1 MIDYI
6 TLNEIYIFNPK
17 LFKNKSLKSF
27 VKIHK
32 IHNNDMVTKD
42 NKILGIKKNWVK
54 QNIPYFDHKLEEY
67 NEKNCDFYEAIPTL
81 RQYLPKLKTFNPI
94 GLNLNST
101 LVKYFD
107 KEGERTPYFTKKG
120 YMKIKILFNDFDDQG
135 YLWLYELTSGTL
147 VPQLY
152 NLQNI
157 IEMVNLKHT
166 PVIKNINGQMVL
178 SNHIYNIEKE
188 DIIVDFKR
196 IGDLKKEK
204 NLNYT
209 IEDYK
214 CPLYSQL
221 QINFEK
227 GLKEAETNYENKLKQ
242 LSHEKVIQ
250 HLQQELN
257 KEKCLKDQVIAL
269 TQSFIPAFANDEK
282 SPSPYSQK
290 HESNKGPNLLK
301 PSKIK

>member
-178 SNHIYNIEKE
+178 SNHIYNIEK
-188 DIIVDFKR
+188 
-196 IGDLKKEK
+196 
-204 NLNYT
+204 
-209 IEDYK
+209 
-214 CPLYSQL
+214 
-221 QINFEK
+221 
-227 GLKEAETNYENKLKQ
+227 
-242 LSHEKVIQ
+242 
-250 HLQQELN
+250 
-257 KEKCLKDQVIAL
+257 
-269 TQSFIPAFANDEK
+269 
-282 SPSPYSQK
+282 
-290 HESNKGPNLLK
+290 
-301 PSKIK
+301 